1 METKLNL
8 KSNLELNE
16 KLPDNVW
23 VHEFGMKQFEPM
35 LNKLDGLWTEVILPK
50 TEEDEY
56 VPWCMAYTKYTID
69 NTDKYLIWFFDNNE
83 IDHHVTNHDMVY
95 REIIQFLEENNE
107 SIS

>member
-1 METKLNL
+1 M
-8 KSNLELNE
+8 
-16 KLPDNVW
+16 
-23 VHEFGMKQFEPM
+23 
-35 LNKLDGLWTEVILPK
+35 
-50 TEEDEY
+50 
-56 VPWCMAYTKYTID
+56 PWCMAYTKYTID